1 MNPQVPDE
9 LISAYFDGEVTP
21 EERVAVE
28 RLLAESDEAQRTLNE
43 TSRLSGLLHSFPRES
58 APLEMVSKIR
68 QLTDQ
73 LPLVPQSKPVASAP
87 APNRWREV
95 KAALISAVT
104 TAAGIL
110 IVWTIADRSDP
121 SHAVALNHLS
131 KSAMEVAP
139 ASAPAEPTPKMD
151 QSVASADLGTAERKS
166 AKVEDLAEFRSKAP
180 LSEAA
185 KQSAPMPAAPMRS
198 GIPLSA
204 SAGAP
209 APSLSADS
217 TREAGAAKKA
227 EATMSPKD
235 APSFAG
241 IQAPAEAQLQTEAE
255 NVSNLVGVSNEEF
268 VNGLNY
274 GNVYSVASPDNNV
287 GVVELTVI
295 DIEKGAET
303 IQVLLKRREIPQRA
317 NDTDTAIGRAK
328 RQTNSDSLVVVYA
341 VAPGDRLA
349 KMLKDIESDRET
361 FLQWNSQPPLQLPAN
376 PEYADRKQA
385 DVSNPLAKGDSQT
398 EALKPGAGGGVERFR
413 KELDGEEAETEQ
425 IVKAYVGRNL
435 MVQNATVANA
445 TANAAPGSPVADATK
460 EGVAQHQEKL
470 AANARN
476 MRGGPGIR
484 AVESRDGMNPKD
496 QVAQGYKL
504 LHVPTTKSQDQNV
517 FNNLNVA
524 QNNPDM
530 FHNGRRLA
538 QDDKST
544 RAESGSRA
552 VRMLFVLHA
561 NQPDAAPADA
571 VPAKPQ

>member
-28 RLLAESDEAQRTLNE
+28 RLLAESDDAQRTLNE

-68 QLTDQ
+68 HLTDQ
-73 LPLVPQSKPVASAP
+73 LPLVPQSKPVAVAP
-87 APNRWREV
+87 SRWREV

-131 KSAMEVAP
+131 ESTTEIVPATAP
-139 ASAPAEPTPKMD
+139 AKPMPKLD
-151 QSVASADLGTAERKS
+151 QSVASADVGTAERK
-166 AKVEDLAEFRSKAP
+166 AARIEDLAELRSKAP
-180 LSEAA
+180 LMEAA
-185 KQSAPMPAAPMRS
+185 KQSVPMPAAPMRS

-209 APSLSADS
+209 APSLSADFP
-217 TREAGAAKKA
+217 RDAGAAKKA
-227 EATMSPKD
+227 EAAMSPKD
-235 APSFAG
+235 SPSFAG
-241 IQAPAEAQLQTEAE
+241 SQAPAEAQLQTEAE

-274 GNVYSVASPDNNV
+274 GNVYSVASPDINV

-295 DIEKGAET
+295 DIERGAKT

-328 RQTNSDSLVVVYA
+328 RQTNSDSFVVVYA

-376 PEYADRKQA
+376 PEYTDRKLA
-385 DVSNPLAKGDSQT
+385 DVSNPLAKADSQT
-398 EALKPGAGGGVERFR
+398 EALKPGAGGGVL
-413 KELDGEEAETEQ
+413 KEADAEQAETEQ

-445 TANAAPGSPVADATK
+445 APIAPGSPVADTSK
-460 EGVAQHQEKL
+460 ENVAPQEKL

-476 MRGGPGIR
+476 MRGGPGNR
-484 AVESRDGMNPKD
+484 ALESRDAMNPKD

-504 LHVPTTKSQDQNV
+504 LHVPTTKSLDQNM

-538 QDDKST
+538 QDDKT
-544 RAESGSRA
+544 NRAESGARA

-561 NQPDAAPADA
+561 NQPDAGAADA

>member
-95 KAALISAVT
+95 KAALISAIT

-121 SHAVALNHLS
+121 SHAVALNRLS
-131 KSAMEVAP
+131 KSTAEIAP
-139 ASAPAEPTPKMD
+139 ASAPAEPMPKMD
-151 QSVASADLGTAERKS
+151 RSVASADLATAERKS
-166 AKVEDLAEFRSKAP
+166 ARIEDLAELRSKAP

-209 APSLSADS
+209 PPSLSADS
-217 TREAGAAKKA
+217 IREAGAAKKA
-227 EATMSPKD
+227 EAAMSPKD

-241 IQAPAEAQLQTEAE
+241 IQAPAEAQLQAE
-255 NVSNLVGVSNEEF
+255 VEHVSNLVGVSNEEF

-274 GNVYSVASPDNNV
+274 GNVYSVASPDNSV
-287 GVVELTVI
+287 AIVELTVI

-376 PEYADRKQA
+376 PEFADRKLA

-398 EALKPGAGGGVERFR
+398 EALKPGAGGGGGVR
-413 KELDGEEAETEQ
+413 KEADGEEAETEQ

-435 MVQNATVANA
+435 LAQNALLANA
-445 TANAAPGSPVADATK
+445 TPNAAPGSPVADATK
-460 EGVAQHQEKL
+460 DTVAQHQEKL
-470 AANARN
+470 AANARS
-476 MRGGPGIR
+476 MRGGPGNR

-504 LHVPTTKSQDQNV
+504 LHVPTTKSLDQNV

-524 QNNPDM
+524 QNYNPDM
-530 FHNGRRLA
+530 FNNGRRLA

>member
-28 RLLAESDEAQRTLNE
+28 RLLAESDDAQRTLNE

-68 QLTDQ
+68 HLTDQ
-73 LPLVPQSKPVASAP
+73 LPLVPQSKPAAA

-131 KSAMEVAP
+131 KSTTEIVPATAP
-139 ASAPAEPTPKMD
+139 AKPMPKLD
-151 QSVASADLGTAERKS
+151 QSVASADVGTEERK
-166 AKVEDLAEFRSKAP
+166 AARIEDLAELRSKAP
-180 LSEAA
+180 LIEAA

-209 APSLSADS
+209 APSLSADFP
-217 TREAGAAKKA
+217 REGGAAKKA
-227 EATMSPKD
+227 EAAMSPKD
-235 APSFAG
+235 SPGFG
-241 IQAPAEAQLQTEAE
+241 GTQAPAEAQLPPEVD

-328 RQTNSDSLVVVYA
+328 RKTNSDSLVVVYA

-376 PEYADRKQA
+376 PEYADRKLA
-385 DVSNPLAKGDSQT
+385 DVSNPQAKADSQT
-398 EALKPGAGGGVERFR
+398 EALKPGAGGGVL
-413 KELDGEEAETEQ
+413 KEADGEQAETEQ

-445 TANAAPGSPVADATK
+445 APIAPGFPVADTSK
-460 EGVAQHQEKL
+460 ESVAPHQEKV

-476 MRGGPGIR
+476 MRGGPGNR
-484 AVESRDGMNPKD
+484 ALESRDAMNPKD

-504 LHVPTTKSQDQNV
+504 LHVPTTKSPDQNM

-544 RAESGSRA
+544 TRAESGSRA

-561 NQPDAAPADA
+561 NQPDAGAADA